1 MLESS
6 EKLNNQAIRLAAKGQ
21 FPEAIACLK
30 RAITMENQN
39 YLLWFNLAV
48 TYRDAGELAAAR
60 KAMECAYR
68 MNPYDDEVIE
78 TLANLCYTM
87 HCYDDAKA
95 YGAAGLLH
103 NPDNPRIW
111 NTVGVVYFS
120 ESDYISA
127 SEAFEHAITL
137 NPYYYD
143 AMFNLRD
150 TYEEL
155 GNKAG
160 YEECAERL
168 KNLKPGDEQ

>member
-1 MLESS
+1 MQKHTVRQET
-6 EKLNNQAIRLAAKGQ
+6 AALWKGH
-21 FPEAIACLK
+21 
-30 RAITMENQN
+30 
-39 YLLWFNLAV
+39 YLWFS
-48 TYRDAGELAAAR
+48 
-60 KAMECAYR
+60 
-68 MNPYDDEVIE
+68 I
-78 TLANLCYTM
+78 
-87 HCYDDAKA
+87 
-95 YGAAGLLH
+95 GAAGLLH

-111 NTVGVVYFS
+111 NTVGVVYFN